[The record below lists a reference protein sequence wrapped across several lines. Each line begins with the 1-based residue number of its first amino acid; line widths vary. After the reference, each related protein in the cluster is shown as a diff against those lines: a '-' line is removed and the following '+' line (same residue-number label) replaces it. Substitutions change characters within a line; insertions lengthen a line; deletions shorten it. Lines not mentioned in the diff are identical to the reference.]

1 MAKNLFARY
10 IWELTTIYRVGRIT
24 LKELNERWQDCYLY
38 DGKDIPR
45 RTFDYHRK
53 EIEMLFNLNIVC
65 DKHDNTYRVE
75 DDDDFRNG
83 RLRQWLV
90 NSVAVSSI
98 VREAEDLGSRI
109 ALEHIPSSEPF
120 LPNIIQAL
128 RENKVISFSY
138 QSFEKDMPTQ
148 HTFMPYALKLF
159 RQRWYIIGKSFD
171 SEKVLIFATDRI
183 STLIIEE
190 NTFKYPKDFDIDEYY
205 RDSFGIIIEE
215 GVSCEHIVIKVANSQ
230 VKYLRSL
237 PLHDSQRETTTTSEY
252 SIFEYDLKPTYD
264 FEQEI
269 LSHREDF
276 EVLKPIFLRDRIKA
290 VVQNM
295 YKQYCTDY
303 LE

>member
-24 LKELNERWQDCYLY
+24 LKGLNERWQDCYLY

-83 RLRQWLV
+83 KLRQWLV